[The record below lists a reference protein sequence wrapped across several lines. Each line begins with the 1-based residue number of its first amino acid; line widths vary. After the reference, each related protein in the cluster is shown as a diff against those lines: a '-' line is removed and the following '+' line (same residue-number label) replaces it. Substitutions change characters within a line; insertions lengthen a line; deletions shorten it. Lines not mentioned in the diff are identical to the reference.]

1 VRECE
6 LGRCIAKFHAVKLR
20 LQWSQTL
27 VESVCVHGRPRG
39 VQFTPTSIIHHR
51 RRRCCCC
58 CCRWPLSDYGDAV
71 IVRVHCAVRR
81 RPALQCAYKA
91 RLSWP
96 LHLPRAGAHH
106 HATASS
112 TAITVVSRRVH
123 SATINRSLLLGNAQ
137 EAIGIVGY
145 STAALSFQSA
155 LATVHC
161 MVTTNWR

>member
-1 VRECE
+1 MRWSVSSP

-27 VESVCVHGRPRG
+27 VESACVHGRPRG

-51 RRRCCCC
+51 RRCC

-91 RLSWP
+91 RLSCP
-96 LHLPRAGAHH
+96 LHLPPRAL
-106 HATASS
+106 T
-112 TAITVVSRRVH
+112 ITQRHRRQRLPFSLSPCAFSDNKPVFAARQRAR
-123 SATINRSLLLGNAQ
+123 SNRNRRL
-137 EAIGIVGY
+137 
-145 STAALSFQSA
+145 
-155 LATVHC
+155 
-161 MVTTNWR
+161 